1 MKAQLRC
8 LLIALVLPMATL
20 PTLAMAA
27 EAQRTAPGKAAI
39 ASAHHL
45 ATDAGFEVLA
55 KGGNAFDAA
64 VAVTAALAVVES
76 SSSGIGGGGFWL
88 LHRAEDGMQVMVDG
102 REIAPAAVDAKVYLD
117 ADGKLDRDKSVNG
130 ALAAGIPGEPAALV
144 HIAQKYG
151 RLPLKDSLA
160 PAIRLARDGYA
171 MEARMQGMLSIR
183 QDVMKRFPASRAVFF
198 PKGEMPALGKL
209 IKQPDLARTL
219 ERLAAGGFDGFYR
232 GKTAQ
237 LLVDGVRKEGGNWT
251 LEDLAGY
258 RVKERTPL
266 RFRYRDYELISAAPP
281 SSGGVLLAT
290 ILNVLEGYDFA
301 ALGRVDRVHLMVEAM
316 RRAYRDRSY
325 IMGDPDFVKM
335 PIALLTSKA
344 YAAGLRSSIRL
355 DRATPSSSLP
365 EGAVI
370 DGGTDTTHFSIID
383 ADGNMAA
390 VTASVNLPMGSGL
403 IVPGTGVL
411 LNNEMD
417 DFALAANQA
426 NAYGLIGTD
435 ANAPQGGKRML
446 STMSPTIA
454 FGKDR
459 IAVIGTPG
467 GSRIATMVLLG
478 LIEFFE
484 GKGPEEFVARQRIH
498 HQYLPDAISAEPGA
512 LSADEAAQLRARGHT
527 VNEGERPWGNMNAVV
542 WDLRDNTLHAGS
554 DPRGLVGKAQV
565 K

>member
-1 MKAQLRC
+1 MRIRTHWLAAA
-8 LLIALVLPMATL
+8 LLLPLATI
-20 PTLAMAA
+20 AA
-27 EAQRTAPGKAAI
+27 EVPRKGPGKAAI

-88 LHRAEDGMQVMVDG
+88 LHRASDGMQVMVDG
-102 REIAPAAVDAKVYLD
+102 RETAPAAVDAKAYLD
-117 ADGKLDRDKSVNG
+117 ADGKLDRDRSVNG
-130 ALAAGIPGEPAALV
+130 ALAAGIPGEPAALA
-144 HIAQKYG
+144 HIAAKYG
-151 RLPLKDSLA
+151 RLPLKTSLA

-171 MEARMQGMLSIR
+171 MEARMQGMLAMR
-183 QDVMKRFPASRAVFF
+183 KDVMLRYPASRKVFF
-198 PKGEMPALGKL
+198 PDGEVPALGKV

-219 ERLAAGGFDGFYR
+219 ERLADGGFDGFYR
-232 GKTAQ
+232 GRTAEM
-237 LLVDGVRKEGGNWT
+237 LVDGVRRQGGNWT

-258 RVKERTPL
+258 RIKEREPL
-266 RFRYRDYELISAAPP
+266 RFSYRGYDLVSASPP

-301 ALGRVDRVHLMVEAM
+301 KLGRADRVHLMVEAM
-316 RRAYRDRSY
+316 RRAYRDRSF
-325 IMGDPDFVKM
+325 ILGDPDFVEM

-344 YAAGLRSSIRL
+344 YAAGLRSGIRS
-355 DRATPSSSLP
+355 DRATPSSALP
-365 EGAVI
+365 EGRVI
-370 DGGTDTTHFSIID
+370 EGGTDTTHFSIID

-435 ANAPQGGKRML
+435 ANAPAAGKRML

-484 GKGPEEFVARQRIH
+484 GKNPQEFVAKQRIH

-512 LSADEAAQLRARGHT
+512 LSAEEAADLRARGHT
-527 VNEGERPWGNMNAVV
+527 VNEGERPWGNMQAVV
-542 WDLRDNTLHAGS
+542 WDLRDNSLHGGS
-554 DPRGLVGKAQV
+554 DPRGLVGKAAV